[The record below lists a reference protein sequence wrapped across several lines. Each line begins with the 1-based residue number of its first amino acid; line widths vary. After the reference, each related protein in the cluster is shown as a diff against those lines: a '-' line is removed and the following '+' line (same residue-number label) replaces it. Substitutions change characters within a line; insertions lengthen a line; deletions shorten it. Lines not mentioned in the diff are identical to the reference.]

1 MEQDEVWRTIDAER
15 LRFADLLAQLTDAE
29 WTKPSLCA
37 GWTVRDVAA
46 HLTLAH
52 IRMPAVIVGLARARG
67 NLGVM
72 IRDTARRHAA
82 APTEQ
87 IIEEIRAMAGSRRHV
102 PGITPLEPLID
113 VLVHGQDIALPLGRA
128 LPMPVGPA
136 AAAATRICTNN
147 SIHRARRKLDGFRLT
162 ATDTSWSA
170 GEGRTVE
177 GPVEALLLTLTG
189 RTVAADRLSGAG
201 AVDFTGRM
209 ATMPT

>member
-1 MEQDEVWRTIDAER
+1 MDRDAAWRTIDAER
-15 LRFADLLAQLTDAE
+15 LRLADLLTQLTDAE
-29 WTKPSLCA
+29 WRKPSLCT

-52 IRMPAVIVGLARARG
+52 IGMPAVIVGLARARG

-87 IIEEIRAMAGSRRHV
+87 IIEELRAMVGSRRHV
-102 PGITPLEPLID
+102 PGITPMEPLID
-113 VLVHGQDIALPLGRA
+113 VLVHGQDIAVPLGRA
-128 LPMPVGPA
+128 HPMPMDA
-136 AAAATRICTNN
+136 AAAGATRICTNN
-147 SIHRARRKLDGFRLT
+147 SIHRARRKLNGFRLT

-177 GPVEALLLTLTG
+177 GPIDALLLTLTG

-201 AVDFTGRM
+201 AGDFTARL
-209 ATMPT
+209 AQIPT

>member
-87 IIEEIRAMAGSRRHV
+87 IIGEIRAMAGSRRHV

-128 LPMPVGPA
+128 LPMPVGAA